1 MRIPITRTNT
11 RLLAMPTSAQ
21 PQDATHRR
29 RPWRRSLLQGLYE
42 IALFRLAIVSKPA
55 GEESPRLVRRVSKI

>member
-1 MRIPITRTNT
+1 MRIPLTPTNT
-11 RLLAMPTSAQ
+11 RLLAMPTSAR
-21 PQDATHRR
+21 PQGATH

-55 GEESPRLVRRVSKI
+55 GDESPRLVRRVSKI